1 MLVASEDA
9 LDQYFMREPE
19 TLLGRRIEAAISDHT
34 NHRVLDG
41 HVLSAAFEAPID
53 DEDRATL
60 GDEAVDRAP
69 ELPELRRTSAGFVW
83 AGRDYPAAR
92 VSLRSASA
100 DSVLVVGAGDGAVL
114 GVVERERAYS
124 TVHDGAVY
132 LHLGQSYLVERLDLD
147 AGIALVE
154 PFSGDWYTQ
163 VKKDTETAIE
173 ESLRVESRCG
183 VELSFGRVSVSEH
196 VVAYQKRA
204 ASDRATLETVPLD
217 LPPSSYE
224 TEAVWFV
231 PPESQLEGIDRMPQL
246 VSALHAAEHALI
258 ALLPLWAMCDRWDIG
273 GLSTNLHFQTGA
285 PTVFV
290 YDGYPGGVGITERGF
305 GLLRGLG
312 RRHSTAARG
321 LPVRGGLPVLRPVAE
336 VREPERAARQGGRA
350 APPPADG
357 QRGVVARRIASQTR
371 SAAWPSSSP
380 TTSCATR
387 FLSAASSSGCA
398 SARSMLST
406 TSSNVCAR

>member
-1 MLVASEDA
+1 
-9 LDQYFMREPE
+9 MR
-19 TLLGRRIEAAISDHT
+19 
-34 NHRVLDG
+34 
-41 HVLSAAFEAPID
+41 
-53 DEDRATL
+53 
-60 GDEAVDRAP
+60 P
-69 ELPELRRTSAGFVW
+69 ELSELRRTSAGFVW

-163 VKKDTETAIE
+163 AKKDTETAIE

-183 VELSFGRVSVSEH
+183 VELLVRACFRVRARRRVPEAGGERPSD
-196 VVAYQKRA
+196 ARDRA
-204 ASDRATLETVPLD
+204 ARSPAVLVRDRGRLVRPAGI
-217 LPPSSYE
+217 
-224 TEAVWFV
+224 EARGHR
-231 PPESQLEGIDRMPQL
+231 P
-246 VSALHAAEHALI
+246 HAAARVG
-258 ALLPLWAMCDRWDIG
+258 APRSRARADRVLPLWAMCDRWDIG

-305 GLLRGLG
+305 
-312 RRHSTAARG
+312 AASRAG
-321 LPVRGGLPVLRPVAE
+321 SPTQHGCSRAVLAK
-336 VREPERAARQGGRA
+336 Q
-350 APPPADG
+350 
-357 QRGVVARRIASQTR
+357 VARPASSRR
-371 SAAWPSSSP
+371 SAG
-380 TTSCATR
+380 T
-387 FLSAASSSGCA
+387 
-398 SARSMLST
+398 
-406 TSSNVCAR
+406 